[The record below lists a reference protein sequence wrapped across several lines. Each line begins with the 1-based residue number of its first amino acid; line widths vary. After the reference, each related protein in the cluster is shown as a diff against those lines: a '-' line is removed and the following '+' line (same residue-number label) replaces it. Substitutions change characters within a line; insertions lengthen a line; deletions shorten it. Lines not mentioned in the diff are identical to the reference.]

1 MTITYKRPFS
11 DRSTRVPILHKVYY
25 GEPVVEADPFLGIP
39 FKLYPLHD
47 AAAIEWC
54 QENCRAAW
62 YRSPGH
68 VNQCFIEFEDDED
81 AVMFALHWVK

>member
-62 YRSPGH
+62 YQSSGY
-68 VNQCFIEFEDDED
+68 VDQCFVEFEDDED
-81 AVMFALHWVK
+81 AMMFSLRWSK